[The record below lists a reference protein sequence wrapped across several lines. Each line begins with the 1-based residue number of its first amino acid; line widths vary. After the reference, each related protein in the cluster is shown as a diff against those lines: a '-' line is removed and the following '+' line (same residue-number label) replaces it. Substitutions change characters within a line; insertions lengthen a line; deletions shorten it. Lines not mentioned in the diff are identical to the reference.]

1 VLHWATAIDHQD
13 RTTNS
18 GSLRP
23 NHISASRGASNSTN
37 NGKADNYLELDE
49 SYVAKMTTV
58 IEANRDTLDPEML
71 NSHAIGIKTQHVREV
86 EIEPFDID
94 SEAGNSRE
102 SQESI
107 VEPSSL

>member
-1 VLHWATAIDHQD
+1 
-13 RTTNS
+13 
-18 GSLRP
+18 
-23 NHISASRGASNSTN
+23 
-37 NGKADNYLELDE
+37 
-49 SYVAKMTTV
+49 
-58 IEANRDTLDPEML
+58 ML